1 MLHAI
6 GPRRRHLHLVLA
18 GLLSLVGGGG
28 LALLVSS
35 ASGAG
40 SGEPVVKDSGPVLF
54 NFVPVGGES
63 EAESETVGNEGE
75 GVLEITGTE
84 VTNKRD
90 FSIAADRCTG
100 MSLSSGQS
108 CTVSVVFHP
117 IVVGTRFAS
126 LVISSSGGCKNYVA
140 LAGSGTQAQA
150 PATANAANCGAP
162 TETVTVPGGSVT
174 VKAPGNVPST
184 TPQSEAD
191 TLQIV
196 SPPRCA
202 LSERHLR
209 LYLHTSKGEPI
220 VAARVY
226 VNGHF
231 DKAVSGKN
239 LSIVVVDLPR
249 VRRSRYRVQVL
260 ANVPAGP
267 TLGLTR
273 YFEACPQRSNHSSK
287 GH

>member
-1 MLHAI
+1 MGMSHATE
-6 GPRRRHLHLVLA
+6 PRRRHLVLA
-18 GLLSLVGGGG
+18 GLLSLAGGGG

-40 SGEPVVKDSGPVLF
+40 PGEPVVKDSGPVIF
-54 NFVPVGGES
+54 DFVPVGGES
-63 EAESETVGNEGE
+63 EAESETIGNGGE

-90 FSIAADRCTG
+90 FSITADRCTG
-100 MSLSSGQS
+100 MSLSSGQA
-108 CTVSVVFHP
+108 CTVSMVFHP
-117 IVVGTRFAS
+117 VVVGTRFAS
-126 LVISSSGGCKNYVA
+126 LVISSAGGCKSYAA

-150 PATANAANCGAP
+150 PATANAAKCGVP
-162 TETVTVPGGSVT
+162 TETVTVPGSSVT
-174 VKAPGNVPST
+174 VKAPGNVPGT
-184 TPQSEAD
+184 TPQSEPD
-191 TLQIV
+191 ILQIV

-202 LSERHLR
+202 LSGRHLR

-220 VAARVY
+220 VAARVF

-249 VRRSRYRVQVL
+249 VPRPRYRVQVL

-273 YFEACPQRSNHSSK
+273 YFEACPRRPNRSSK